1 MYFIFLRWQS
11 ISLCTYLLLGMV
23 DTFQKSYESL
33 QVPYPKSTM
42 DAAIEQQA
50 SQQKADYEKFV
61 ASSKARIDGNFRRK
75 ENMILG
81 TQKHNFETYFFPPR
95 FQWRGC
101 QMASDEA
108 RGGYVLGRGLRQLP
122 RGPQSQPWQALFL
135 APRPGLWRME
145 EVDEGEQGRGSLNR
159 ETKTK
164 SVWRSLIIRS
174 IKKNVY
180 ENLNFHVVI

>member
-1 MYFIFLRWQS
+1 
-11 ISLCTYLLLGMV
+11 MV

-81 TQKHNFETYFFPPR
+81 TQKHNCETYFFPPG
-95 FQWRGC
+95 FSGEV
-101 QMASDEA
+101 AK
-108 RGGYVLGRGLRQLP
+108 
-122 RGPQSQPWQALFL
+122 WQAMKPVEDMCLEEAYDSCPEVLRVNPDKPTFW
-135 APRPGLWRME
+135 PHDQDYEEWRKWMKENKE
-145 EVDEGEQGRGSLNR
+145 EA
-159 ETKTK
+159 
-164 SVWRSLIIRS
+164 
-174 IKKNVY
+174 
-180 ENLNFHVVI
+180 H